1 VHLATLII
9 EGVFGRHPALKFVFA
24 DGGYDILTPLMW
36 RLDTFWLS
44 MRDQTPWVD
53 RYPSEYLP
61 GHVRFCS
68 SALDGPLEDGAGGA
82 AGKMQRW
89 MDFTSK
95 SDLLMY
101 GSGYPHWSTSEPD
114 LTAAGLGDE
123 QRDKVLWRNASEL
136 YGLVPT
142 GLAAKETLK

>member
-1 VHLATLII
+1 MPLNYFVHLATLIV
-9 EGVFGRHPALKFVFA
+9 EGVFGRLPNLKFVFA

-44 MRDQTPWVD
+44 MRDQTPWFD

-68 SALDGPLEDGAGGA
+68 SALDGPPDAGHA
-82 AGKMQRW
+82 PRW
-89 MDFTSK
+89 MEFTGK
-95 SDLLMY
+95 SDLVMY
-101 GSGYPHWSTSEPD
+101 GSSYPHWSTSPPSMLAD
-114 LTAAGLGDE
+114 NLDAA

-136 YGLVPT
+136 YGLE
-142 GLAAKETLK
+142 AKERAQ

>member
-1 VHLATLII
+1 
-9 EGVFGRHPALKFVFA
+9 
-24 DGGYDILTPLMW
+24 MW

-68 SALDGPLEDGAGGA
+68 SAFDGPVGEGLEKG
-82 AGKMQRW
+82 MQRW
-89 MDFTSK
+89 MDFTGK

-101 GSGYPHWSTSEPD
+101 GSNYPHWSTSEPD

-136 YGLVPT
+136 YGLAV
-142 GLAAKETLK
+142 KESLK